1 MSVLSY
7 PRIFFQG
14 FMCWDPPTGNN
25 NDQFPTYAYDKAE
38 LNWCYLKQFSI
49 CQSNFKTTF
58 RPWFLSEQ
66 TYIDR
71 KGKQQVSPPA
81 EWNMFG
87 TNACY
92 FVQYENMAEGIS
104 RKSRITGGATAYRK
118 PVLGDPLFGKPI
130 ALIGDLF
137 GSPEAER
144 PGRLV
149 DNNPASSYSSQI
161 YFNSMSFGD
170 EQIGLSGPCYR
181 RMHSRFIGTLRNPNL
196 PSAGHV
202 SVTWQT
208 CFPKDGVTINAG
220 GSTLLQTLQQ
230 LIASGRAKGVMVRFN
245 TYLNLYYQ
253 NGYFNGSPKVPHALA
268 DTPAI
273 YKDGLATGNQLVNPC
288 YSRVLGVIG
297 PWYDGELVSV
307 PQGRFLATQVPLPVK
322 PNDTPHP
329 MRLTSSMVHGGPPPD
344 LAAPAAV
351 AGSNINVPPA
361 DPQPVVMLSVT
372 LVEIDYT
379 NGMISI
385 DALNTFPEWF
395 WQGDKMDLGTVTLA
409 VQDSQGGLTTIAI
422 LAYADYNQHSYETN
436 GGIID
441 IKFDPDPKKGPGQK
455 IKEGTLVVTAVA
467 ATSPKPAV
475 VNALVERPWA
485 AQTDD
490 RGIYLNEG
498 EAKSFDVSVFF
509 KGQRAANAKLLVAKY
524 APALTS
530 DPNSYVGA
538 PVLAI
543 AATAPQIVNITN
555 GQTHT
560 VPTDGKNPI
569 QTNVT
574 IVDVDTNGVAHVNIS
589 AASAG
594 LPVLMFYPFQAGTTP
609 PQPQQ
614 EFDNQVPS
622 GVSFY
627 TTIRVLSF
635 DDAFVDKF
643 IDVWNSPHDPTK
655 AYDPAKAWDFI
666 YSNILYLYDMIF
678 PVMLR
683 FVPLGDRQRVE
694 AAIDQVLALIAP
706 SYFAESTL
714 AMPITRDLSEGKRT
728 VLQLWGGLV
737 KRNYPP
743 QPISKPVPPPAA

>member
-25 NDQFPTYAYDKAE
+25 NDQFPTYAYDKVA
-38 LNWCYLKQFSI
+38 LNWAYLNQFGI
-49 CQSNFKTTF
+49 DQGNFRTTF
-58 RPWFLSEQ
+58 RPWFLTSRE
-66 TYIDR
+66 YAP
-71 KGKQQVSPPA
+71 GKVSPPA

-92 FVQYENMAEGIS
+92 FVQYENAAEGID
-104 RKSRITGGATAYRK
+104 RKSRITGGATGYK
-118 PVLGDPLFGKPI
+118 KLVLQDPLFGKPVT
-130 ALIGDLF
+130 LIGDLF

-170 EQIGLSGPCYR
+170 AQIGFSGPCYR

-208 CFPKDGVTINAG
+208 CFPKDGLTINPG
-220 GSTLLQTLQQ
+220 GSGLLHTLQQ
-230 LIASGRAKGVMVRFN
+230 MIATGRAKGVMVRFN

-253 NGYFNGSPKVPHALA
+253 NGYFNGSPKVPHTLA
-268 DTPAI
+268 DTPTI
-273 YKDGLATGNQLVNPC
+273 YKEGLATGNQLVNPC

-297 PWYDGELVSV
+297 PWHDGELVSV
-307 PQGRFLATQVPLPVK
+307 PQGRFLATSVPLPVTQNEAA
-322 PNDTPHP
+322 PEL
-329 MRLTSSMVHGGPPPD
+329 RLTSTAIHGGPQTD
-344 LAAPAAV
+344 LPAAAPL
-351 AGSNINVPPA
+351 AGANINVPP
-361 DPQPVVMLSVT
+361 PQPTKVVMLSVA
-372 LVEIDYT
+372 LVEIDYPS
-379 NGMISI
+379 GIISI

-409 VQDSQGGLTTIAI
+409 VQDGPGAPTPIAS

-441 IKFDPDPKKGPGQK
+441 IKFDPDPKTGPADK
-455 IKEGTLVVTAVA
+455 IKNGTLVVTAVA
-467 ATSPKPAV
+467 ATSTPHS
-475 VNALVERPWA
+475 VNALVERPWS

-498 EAKSFDVSVFF
+498 GSTTFDVSVFF
-509 KGQRAANAKLLVAKY
+509 KGVRAPNAKLLIAKY

-530 DPNSYVGA
+530 DPTSYVGA

-543 AATAPQIVNITN
+543 AATAPQLVNITN
-555 GQTHT
+555 GLTKT
-560 VPTDGKNPI
+560 VPTDGKTPI

-574 IVDVDTNGVAHVNIS
+574 IVDVDANGVARVTI
-589 AASAG
+589 AAAGGG
-594 LPVLMFYPFQAGTTP
+594 LPVLMFYPFPAGGTLP
-609 PQPQQ
+609 VPQQ
-614 EFDNQVPS
+614 EFDTQTAPS

-627 TTIRVLSF
+627 TTVRILPF
-635 DDAFVDKF
+635 DDTFVDKF
-643 IDVWNSPHDPTK
+643 VNLWNTGSEDGKPTK
-655 AYDPAKAWDFI
+655 NPKYDPALAWDFI
-666 YSNILYLYDMIF
+666 YSNILYLYDMMF

-683 FVPLGDRQRVE
+683 FVPLGERQRVE

-714 AMPITRDLSEGKRT
+714 AMPITRDLSQGMRT

-743 QPISKPVPPPAA
+743 QPINKPTPPTA